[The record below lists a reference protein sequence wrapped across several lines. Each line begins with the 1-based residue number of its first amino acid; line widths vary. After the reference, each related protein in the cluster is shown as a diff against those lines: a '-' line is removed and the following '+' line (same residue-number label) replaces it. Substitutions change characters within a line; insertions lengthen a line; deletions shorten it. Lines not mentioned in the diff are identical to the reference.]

1 MVYLCLGEGQYLML
15 QLLSYNC
22 EEWEWV
28 VVYLCLGL
36 GEGGG
41 GGGSVAPYR
50 GLLSWVEIFMQN
62 LFHGSKF
69 HGDSSVVSSSY
80 M

>member
-1 MVYLCLGEGQYLML
+1 MGVGGCIPVSRSGG
-15 QLLSYNC
+15 
-22 EEWEWV
+22 
-28 VVYLCLGL
+28 G
-36 GEGGG
+36 GGG

-69 HGDSSVVSSSY
+69 HGDSSVVLSSY